1 VDGRC
6 GLAESVVWQRP
17 RRVVSATPPD
27 GPVQYRE
34 SVTAPPSSR
43 LLSRRCEPGMAGRS
57 HAADGCGRA
66 FMAMLLRMKCSR
78 RCRTRT
84 VDGPGPSY
92 RPTPAAPA
100 GGACGNV
107 LDRWFP
113 VSSTWL
119 PGPLCRSGTGCLGT
133 APAPLVATW
142 RGTCLVSACEISI
155 AGCFPSGPRPVPQP
169 AVSNGVSIAIRL
181 TVGLTE
187 TLSMVVRAIP
197 MFSHGPRG
205 AFGFGRAG
213 NGPFRSCRLQERR
226 SDTSSPW

>member
-119 PGPLCRSGTGCLGT
+119 PGPLCR
-133 APAPLVATW
+133 
-142 RGTCLVSACEISI
+142 I
-155 AGCFPSGPRPVPQP
+155 AGLGASAPRPR
-169 AVSNGVSIAIRL
+169 RL
-181 TVGLTE
+181 W
-187 TLSMVVRAIP
+187 R
-197 MFSHGPRG
+197 RG
-205 AFGFGRAG
+205 AAHAWFLPARSALPGVFPPGL
-213 NGPFRSCRLQERR
+213 GPFRNRR
-226 SDTSSPW
+226 